1 MTDRPALAP
10 LPSPD
15 EWTDEED
22 RLGFFGPD
30 SVTWRIHTDPSYAVG
45 GLRALMLQAL
55 HPVAMDGV
63 ARNST
68 GFKDEWWMRMT
79 RTGQYVETLTF
90 GTRSEAR
97 RMAARVRGLHRK
109 LSGVEETTGRAYRVD
124 DHDLLQW
131 VHNGAVD
138 SLLST
143 ARRAGLP
150 LSDEHAD
157 AYVLEQAAAARL
169 VGVPDDLVPRTVAD
183 LDAYFEQIRPQL
195 AVTPAASQGVRRLFV
210 PPMKGWVQ
218 VLTPARPA
226 WGTFVSL
233 GFATLPGWARRMYSM
248 PGLTL
253 TDTAATAALR
263 GFRTALLAVPDR
275 CGGRPSCGPGS
286 SGWPPN
292 PLPESAA

>member
-1 MTDRPALAP
+1 MSARPPLAP

-15 EWTDEED
+15 EWTAAED

-68 GFKDEWWMRMT
+68 GFRDEWWMRMT

-90 GTRSEAR
+90 GTRTEAR

-124 DHDLLQW
+124 DPDLLLW
-131 VHNGAVD
+131 VHNCEVD

-143 ARRAGLP
+143 ARRAGLA
-150 LSDEHAD
+150 LSDADAD
-157 AYVLEQAAAARL
+157 AYVLEHLAAARL
-169 VGVPDDLVPRTVAD
+169 VGIPEDIAPRTVAD
-183 LDAYFEQIRPQL
+183 LDAYFAGIRPSL
-195 AVTPAASQGVRRLFV
+195 TLTPAASDGVRRLFL

-226 WGTFVSL
+226 WGTFASL
-233 GFATLPGWARRMYSM
+233 GFATLPVWARQMYSM
-248 PGLTL
+248 PGFSL
-253 TDTAATAALR
+253 TDSAATAALR
-263 GFRTALLAVPDR
+263 TLRTALLAVPERVRWSPIVRAGWDR
-275 CGGRPSCGPGS
+275 VATAQG
-286 SGWPPN
+286 
-292 PLPESAA
+292 LSA

>member
-1 MTDRPALAP
+1 MSQRPALAQ

-15 EWTDEED
+15 EWNEDED
-22 RLGFFGPD
+22 RFGFFGPG

-63 ARNST
+63 ARNSA
-68 GFKDEWWMRMT
+68 GFREDWWMRMT
-79 RTGQYVETLTF
+79 RTGQYVETVTF
-90 GTRSEAR
+90 GTRTEAR

-109 LSGVEETTGRAYRVD
+109 LTGLEETTGRAYRVD
-124 DHDLLQW
+124 DPDLLLW

-150 LSDEHAD
+150 LSDEDAD
-157 AYVLEQAAAARL
+157 AYVLEQTAAARL
-169 VGVPDDLVPRTVAD
+169 VGVPEELAPRTVAD
-183 LDAYFEQIRPQL
+183 LDAYFERIRPEL
-195 AVTPAASQGVRRLFV
+195 ALTPAASDGVRRLFV
-210 PPMKGWVQ
+210 PPMRGWVQ

-233 GFATLPGWARRMYSM
+233 GFATLPSWARQMFSM
-248 PGLTL
+248 PGFSL
-253 TDTAATAALR
+253 TDAAATGALKA
-263 GFRTALLAVPDR
+263 FRPALLAVPER
-275 CGGRPSCGPGS
+275 VRWSPIVRGGFERV
-286 SGWPPN
+286 
-292 PLPESAA
+292 AAAA

>member
-1 MTDRPALAP
+1 MSRPAP

-15 EWTDEED
+15 DWTAEED
-22 RLGFFGPD
+22 RHGFFGPD

-63 ARNST
+63 ARNSA
-68 GFKDEWWMRMT
+68 GFRDEWWMRMT
-79 RTGQYVETLTF
+79 RTGQYVETITF
-90 GTRSEAR
+90 GSRTEAR
-97 RMAARVRGLHRK
+97 RMAARVRGYHRK

-124 DHDLLQW
+124 DPDLLLW

-150 LSDEHAD
+150 LSEEEAD
-157 AYVLEQAAAARL
+157 TYVLEQTAAARL
-169 VGVPDDLVPRTVAD
+169 VGVPEDLVPRTVAD
-183 LDAYFEQIRPQL
+183 LDAYFERIRPEL
-195 AVTPAASQGVRRLFV
+195 ALTPAASDGVRRLFV

-233 GFATLPGWARRMYSM
+233 GFATLPGWARQMFSM
-248 PGLTL
+248 PGFSL
-253 TDTAATAALR
+253 TDGAATAALK
-263 GFRTALLAVPDR
+263 GFRTALLAVPER
-275 CGGRPSCGPGS
+275 VRWSPIVRAGHARVAARP
-286 SGWPPN
+286 
-292 PLPESAA
+292 AA

>member
-1 MTDRPALAP
+1 MSRLAP

-15 EWTDEED
+15 EWTAEED
-22 RLGFFGPD
+22 LLGFFGPD

-79 RTGQYVETLTF
+79 RTGQYMETITF
-90 GTRSEAR
+90 GTRTEAR
-97 RMAARVRGLHRK
+97 RMAARVRGYHRQ
-109 LSGVEETTGRAYRVD
+109 LSGVEESTGRAYRVD
-124 DHDLLQW
+124 DPDLLLW

-150 LSDEHAD
+150 LSDEDAD
-157 AYVLEQAAAARL
+157 TYVLEQMAAARL
-169 VGVPDDLVPRTVAD
+169 VGVPEELVPRTVAD
-183 LDAYFEQIRPQL
+183 LDAYFERIRPEL
-195 AVTPAASQGVRRLFV
+195 ALTPAASDGVRRLFV

-233 GFATLPGWARRMYSM
+233 GFATLPAWARQMFSM
-248 PGLTL
+248 PGFSL
-253 TDTAATAALR
+253 TDAAATAALKA
-263 GFRTALLAVPDR
+263 FRTALLAVPER
-275 CGGRPSCGPGS
+275 ARWSPIVRAGHARV
-286 SGWPPN
+286 
-292 PLPESAA
+292 SAARAA

>member
-1 MTDRPALAP
+1 MSRLAP

-15 EWTDEED
+15 EWTDAED
-22 RLGFFGPD
+22 RLGFFGPG

-79 RTGQYVETLTF
+79 RTGQYMETVSF
-90 GTRSEAR
+90 GSRTEAR

-124 DHDLLQW
+124 DPDLLLW

-150 LSDEHAD
+150 LTDEDAD
-157 AYVLEQAAAARL
+157 AYVLEQTAAARL
-169 VGVPDDLVPRTVAD
+169 VGVPDHLVPRTVAD
-183 LDAYFEQIRPQL
+183 LVEYFERIRPEL
-195 AVTPAASQGVRRLFV
+195 ALTPAASDGVRRLFV
-210 PPMKGWVQ
+210 PPMMGWVQ
-218 VLTPARPA
+218 MLTPARPA

-233 GFATLPGWARRMYSM
+233 GFATLPAWARQMFSM
-248 PGLTL
+248 PGFAL
-253 TDTAATAALR
+253 TDAAATAALR
-263 GFRTALLAVPDR
+263 AFRTALLAVPER
-275 CGGRPSCGPGS
+275 ARWSPILRAGYARVAEAP
-286 SGWPPN
+286 
-292 PLPESAA
+292 AA

>member
-1 MTDRPALAP
+1 MNRLAP

-15 EWTDEED
+15 DWTEEED
-22 RLGFFGPD
+22 RLGFFGPG

-79 RTGQYVETLTF
+79 RTGQYVETITF
-90 GTRSEAR
+90 GSRTEAR

-124 DHDLLQW
+124 DPDLLLW

-150 LSDEHAD
+150 LSDEDAD
-157 AYVLEQAAAARL
+157 AYVLEQLAASRL
-169 VGVPDDLVPRTVAD
+169 VGVPEELAPRTVAD
-183 LDAYFEQIRPQL
+183 LDAYFARIHPEL
-195 AVTPAASQGVRRLFV
+195 ALTPAASEGVRRLFV
-210 PPMKGWVQ
+210 PPMKSWVQ

-233 GFATLPGWARRMYSM
+233 GFATLPPWARQMFSM
-248 PGLTL
+248 PGFAL
-253 TDTAATAALR
+253 TDTAATGALKA
-263 GFRTALLAVPDR
+263 FRTALL
-275 CGGRPSCGPGS
+275 
-286 SGWPPN
+286 
-292 PLPESAA
+292 PLPERVRWSPIVRAGFDRVADQRPAA